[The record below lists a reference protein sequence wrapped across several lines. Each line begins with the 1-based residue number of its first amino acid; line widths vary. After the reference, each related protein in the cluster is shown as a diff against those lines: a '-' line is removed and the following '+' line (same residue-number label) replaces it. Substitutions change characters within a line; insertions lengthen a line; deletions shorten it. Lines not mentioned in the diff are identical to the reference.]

1 MEIVMMCLSLS
12 FIREVSFKIIFN
24 DNGECNTINEF
35 NEGIEFSIHL
45 SSMPNEWIPINFIYF
60 RDGANHSDIL
70 IGDFNNFHLRGYP
83 IPSNR
88 IYENPTK
95 SVVIK
100 ICSVTDDD
108 LIQFR
113 WLQTSRIATKKN
125 KPIDIWI
132 LDDIKIDIISED
144 GNLSLIN
151 ESFDCNMLDQW

>member
-45 SSMPNEWIPINFIYF
+45 SSMPDEWIPINFIYF
-60 RDGANHSDIL
+60 KNGTNSSQIL
-70 IGDFNNFHLRGYP
+70 IGDFNNFHLRGYA

-88 IYENPTK
+88 TYENHTM
-95 SVVIK
+95 SVVSK
-100 ICSVTDDD
+100 ICNVTDDD

-113 WLQTSRIATKKN
+113 WLQTSQSKIDKEAK
-125 KPIDIWI
+125 DIWI
-132 LDDIKIDIISED
+132 LDDIKIDVISED
-144 GNLSLIN
+144 GKLSLIN
-151 ESFDCNMLDQW
+151 ESFDCNTSDQW